1 MYLFSKK
8 TITTISALVFIGYIA
23 WSQIELAKKS
33 SIIKTQ
39 QTRLYN
45 IADNFELWKKIITEH
60 NGKLNIE
67 LLAQDSRNIEI
78 VKIEREELNLD
89 SNNHLYVM
97 FYDAP
102 NTARK
107 EKLDRYFSDLVLGN
121 YFSIV
126 TNNDGQIKDMFWDK
140 P

>member
-23 WSQIELAKKS
+23 WLQIELAKKS